1 MRLEERL
8 RRVRLLVVDVDGVL
22 TDGRIHI
29 GGSGEELFK
38 SFDVRDGEGLK
49 LVRKA
54 GIRTAIISGR
64 RSGAV
69 ESRARELLVDEVAL
83 GVEDKLAAL
92 KGIASRLSIRPEE
105 IAYVGDDVGDIGPM
119 SYCGLPIAVADAHE
133 KVKRVALHITS
144 KPGGKGAVREVCDM
158 ILSAKE
164 GRCGGKVRIVR
175 VGDIEIGGGGPIAL
189 IAGPCVIE
197 SRDHALMMAERI
209 KRIAERSGIPFIFKS
224 SFDKANRSSI
234 RSYRGPGLE
243 EGLRV
248 LEEVKR
254 EVGVPVLSDIHTPD
268 QAGPASEVLDVI
280 QIPAFLCRQTDLLLA
295 AGRTGKPINVKKGQF
310 MAPWDMGNVVEK
322 IESTGNPNVMLT
334 ERGSCFGYNNLVV
347 DMRSIPVMR
356 GLGCPVI
363 FDATHSV
370 QLPGGLGASSGGQRE
385 FVPYLARAAAAMG
398 IDGLFM
404 EVHDRPDEAPCDG
417 PNMVDPETLESILKQ
432 VKAIDELVKGMHG

>member
-1 MRLEERL
+1 M
-8 RRVRLLVVDVDGVL
+8 
-22 TDGRIHI
+22 
-29 GGSGEELFK
+29 
-38 SFDVRDGEGLK
+38 
-49 LVRKA
+49 
-54 GIRTAIISGR
+54 
-64 RSGAV
+64 
-69 ESRARELLVDEVAL
+69 SR
-83 GVEDKLAAL
+83 
-92 KGIASRLSIRPEE
+92 
-105 IAYVGDDVGDIGPM
+105 
-119 SYCGLPIAVADAHE
+119 CGLPIAVADAHE
-133 KVKRVALHITS
+133 EVKRIALYITS
-144 KPGGKGAVREVCDM
+144 KPGGGGAVREVCDM
-158 ILSAKE
+158 ILSAKREKLE
-164 GRCGGKVRIVR
+164 GEARVVR
-175 VGDIEIGGGGPIAL
+175 VGDIEIGGGRPIVL

-209 KRIAERSGIPFIFKS
+209 KRIAGKLGIPFIFKS

-268 QAGPASEVLDVI
+268 QAEPASQVLDVI

-295 AGRTGKPINVKKGQF
+295 AGKTGRPINVKKGQF

-385 FVPYLARAAAAMG
+385 FVPYLARAAAALG

-404 EVHDRPDEAPCDG
+404 EVHDRPDEALCDG
-417 PNMVDPETLESILKQ
+417 PNMVDLETLESILEQ
-432 VKAIDELVKGMHG
+432 VKAIDELVKGMRG